1 MTSQLKALLRPPA
14 VAAVLAAEHAV
25 AARRMGRAR
34 TEERGST
41 WRVEAFYAK
50 PNGLTRGAQLQ
61 VDSMGRAGVPTS
73 PGSAGPADGGLATG
87 AGSNLVLHSGAPEC
101 ARLINGLALPPLSV
115 YPIGYWAWELPD
127 PPRDW
132 KRYQG
137 LVSEIWTP
145 STFSAASLRR
155 LFDIPVYVVPH
166 RVAPEPRRARDP
178 DSIFTVLTMADSR
191 SSFDRKNPIGAVSAF
206 RRAFGDRS
214 DVRLIV
220 KLLGRPSEVS
230 ELVNAVGG
238 ASNIEFLT
246 ETLGLDELRA
256 LFRQSDV
263 LLSLHRAEGFG
274 LPILEAMA
282 HGTPAVATGWSG
294 NLDFMGPDDG
304 ILVPYRLV
312 DVRDRA
318 GVYRHRSQWADP
330 DVEYA
335 ATALRELAD
344 DPVGYASL
352 SRAAHKSAQQ
362 LVRFASPWHEHNSS
376 SGADC
381 GESEP

>member
-1 MTSQLKALLRPPA
+1 MSSHLRSLFRPPV

-34 TEERGST
+34 TYERGFT
-41 WRVEAFYAK
+41 WRVEAFYTK
-50 PNGLTRGAQLQ
+50 QNGLTRGAQLQ
-61 VDSMGRAGVPTS
+61 VDSMKRAGIPIC
-73 PGSAGPADGGLATG
+73 PGGAGPVDGGAEPG
-87 AGSNLVLHSGAPEC
+87 PRSNLVLHSGAPEC

-127 PPRDW
+127 PPRGW

-145 STFSAASLRR
+145 STFSAESLRR
-155 LFDIPVYVVPH
+155 LFDVPVYVVPH
-166 RVAPEPRRARDP
+166 RVAPEPRRIRDP

-191 SSFDRKNPIGAVSAF
+191 SSFDRKNPIGAISAF
-206 RRAFGDRS
+206 RRAFGERS

-220 KLLGRPSEVS
+220 KLIGRSSEVS
-230 ELVNAVGG
+230 ELMSAVGG
-238 ASNIEFLT
+238 APNIEFLT
-246 ETLGLDELRA
+246 DTLGLDELRA
-256 LFRQSDV
+256 LFRRADV

-294 NLDFMGPDDG
+294 NLDFMSAHDG

-330 DVEYA
+330 DIDYA
-335 ATALRELAD
+335 ATALRELAN
-344 DPVGYASL
+344 DPVRYASF
-352 SRAAHKSAQQ
+352 SRAAHRSARQ
-362 LVRFASPWHEHNSS
+362 LMRFASPWDEQSS
-376 SGADC
+376 SSVADGA
-381 GESEP
+381 ESES